1 MASKEEELKELAELE
16 ELAQLEELA
25 AKDAQNAISRKPEE
39 QTGLLEKASRALNFT
54 GGLGRGAIAGLAEP
68 FVGKD
73 LVSVEQVMSGA
84 VPGSKELAE
93 KAGVDL
99 TYMYP
104 GFVRNLA
111 KLTGQEENLKSL
123 AGATADVYTDPATF
137 LAPMA
142 RAAQMGAKGAKLG
155 ATKFLETMLDP
166 MGVGLGAVG
175 KGTAAVGEQAYK
187 SAFEKADRALA
198 TRYGKGSIADIL
210 KSKRFKGSA
219 EDALEATQQI
229 NEQLGKKIGAFREAA
244 DLKGTLEKPVNFEA
258 AEKVI
263 QKYRVASDPK
273 MMAIADSLQETLD
286 SYKGMP
292 PKTASE
298 LATIKRTNLDMAG
311 GDTAFDFLKSSPDR
325 AESEL
330 RKAIGKSLGEA
341 EDAAVK
347 KALPEDQFKQYLA
360 TKKDYGVTTK
370 FSQKQMAKLATQEA
384 NRTGILPSAVDVMGT
399 GVAMA
404 AGSPIGMGA
413 MALKKARDIGRLTSV
428 KTGGGLM
435 LEDIGKQLQQKA
447 TMVPPQIWSQML
459 RPQSKEQEQ

>member
-1 MASKEEELKELAELE
+1 MASREEELQELAELE
-16 ELAQLEELA
+16 ELAQLEQLA
-25 AKDAQNAISRKPEE
+25 AKDAQNASLKKPEE
-39 QTGLLEKASRALNFT
+39 QTGLLEKASRVINFT
-54 GGLGRGAIAGLAEP
+54 GGLERGAIAGLAEP
-68 FVGKD
+68 IVGKD
-73 LVSVEQVMSGA
+73 LVSAEQVMSGT

-111 KLTGQEENLKSL
+111 KMTGQEENLKSL
-123 AGATADVYTDPATF
+123 AGATADVALDPATF
-137 LAPMA
+137 LAPAA
-142 RAAQMGAKGAKLG
+142 RAAQMGAKGAKLAG
-155 ATKFLETMLDP
+155 AKFLETMLDP
-166 MGVGLGAVG
+166 LGVGLGAVG

-210 KSKRFKGSA
+210 KGKRFKGSA

-229 NEQLGKKIGAFREAA
+229 NEQLGQKIGSFREAA
-244 DLKGTLEKPVNFEA
+244 DLSGILEKPIDFKS
-258 AEKVI
+258 AEKVV

-341 EDAAVK
+341 EDTAVK
-347 KALPEDQFKQYLA
+347 KALPEDQFKEYLS

-370 FSQKQMAKLATQEA
+370 FSQKQMSKLATQEA

-435 LEDIGKQLQQKA
+435 LEDIGKQIQQKA

-459 RPQSKEQEQ
+459 RPETKEQK